1 MANEH
6 EGDDV
11 SPSVKKERKEKE
23 EGEGW
28 EEEEG
33 AKEVPEFAKRC
44 DGMRWAKVWKVGQKS
59 KDSKI
64 RKIFGRF
71 LCLDVGFVY
80 PAFSM

>member
-44 DGMRWAKVWKVGQKS
+44 EEWDGQKYE
-59 KDSKI
+59 KWDKRARI
-64 RKIFGRF
+64 LRF
-71 LCLDVGFVY
+71 EKSLGGFFV
-80 PAFSM
+80 SM